1 MKVYV
6 YDLLLET
13 AKGSETIQVC
23 VTNLYH
29 FMNEDRVADIALEF
43 DKENFRDGW
52 IVALI
57 EEKEKL
63 EELAKISKQQSD
75 VFSDK
80 IMQGICKAEEWWER
94 SVKLGIGDESIIG
107 FIVDYPHYLYEEL
120 VEFLLSYGRHA
131 EIVKELKERDLSE
144 QIQIGLELLS
154 DTNKDRIGQSELRN
168 VQLANLLPTS

>member
-6 YDLLLET
+6 YDLLLKT

-43 DKENFRDGW
+43 DEENFRDGW

-63 EELAKISKQQSD
+63 EELAKISKRQSD
-75 VFSDK
+75 DFSEE
-80 IMQGICKAEEWWER
+80 IMQGICKVEEWWER

-107 FIVDYPHYLYEEL
+107 YIVDYSRFLHEDL
-120 VEFLLSYGRHA
+120 VDFLLHTNRRT

-144 QIQIGLELLS
+144 QIRIGSELLAN
-154 DTNKDRIGQSELRN
+154 TNEERIGQSELRN